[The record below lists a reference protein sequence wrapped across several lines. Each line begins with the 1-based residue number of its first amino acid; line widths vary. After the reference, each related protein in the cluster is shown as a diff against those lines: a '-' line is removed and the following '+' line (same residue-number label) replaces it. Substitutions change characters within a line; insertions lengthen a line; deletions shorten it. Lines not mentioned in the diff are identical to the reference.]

1 MNLEIISSEGI
12 VFQGEVT
19 KVTFPGELGSF
30 TVLETVDIDGGFV
43 DVNNNRIAVCL
54 R

>member
-19 KVTFPGELGSF
+19 KVTFPGELN
-30 TVLETVDIDGGFV
+30 TRLVE
-43 DVNNNRIAVCL
+43 N
-54 R
+54 

>member
-30 TVLETVDIDGGFV
+30 TVLGMTKYPF
-43 DVNNNRIAVCL
+43 AWTL
-54 R
+54 T

>member
-19 KVTFPGELGSF
+19 KGYFSRGAGVVYSIGGSCVFTF
-30 TVLETVDIDGGFV
+30 DISAGDY
-43 DVNNNRIAVCL
+43 
-54 R
+54 

>member
-30 TVLETVDIDGGFV
+30 TVLEDCRYRR
-43 DVNNNRIAVCL
+43 RIC
-54 R
+54 RCK

>member
-30 TVLETVDIDGGFV
+30 TFDISAGDY
-43 DVNNNRIAVCL
+43 
-54 R
+54 